1 MYCDDTVTGHPF
13 YFSARTTAEA
23 VTSMPLLDANVPR
36 LPSLEVQAEAITN
49 IATLTVQSG
58 GVTNV
63 PSLQVKTESIQKV
76 SSLQI
81 AKGTV
86 TKVSS
91 LQAVSTPSPETK
103 TEAVSTT
110 GPTVSSPIQRSPD
123 AGVSQAASFV
133 ATQTV
138 GKLSIPSVTGTG
150 SVTATPTVYTT
161 AITTTASTT
170 TMTTTSSGQEGAA
183 SSLLGKRVRRQ
194 STKYEDY
201 EQQSL
206 IVCPYI

>member
-1 MYCDDTVTGHPF
+1 MKILCVAT
-13 YFSARTTAEA
+13 AQTTQI
-23 VTSMPLLDANVPR
+23 LGIR
-36 LPSLEVQAEAITN
+36 LHLQ
-49 IATLTVQSG
+49 

-63 PSLQVKTESIQKV
+63 PSLQVQTESI
-76 SSLQI
+76 QI

-86 TKVSS
+86 NKLSS

-150 SVTATPTVYTT
+150 SVTATPTVFKN
-161 AITTTASTT
+161 I
-170 TMTTTSSGQEGAA
+170 SSYGTGLNI
-183 SSLLGKRVRRQ
+183 LLLPN
-194 STKYEDY
+194 Y
-201 EQQSL
+201 
-206 IVCPYI
+206 